1 MDPRRTQI
9 LNDMGI
15 EAWRLRSAEAAAA
28 PSRPERQVPTQ
39 ARAPAAPPRRTAPSP
54 PPPPRNQPAARQTE
68 PARHG
73 PTDVPTGDSFSVI
86 AFCAASQDGGALL
99 ACSGLAGRGQAVLA
113 ADIVRCLCR
122 NWTATVRRIEFNWPL
137 PGVSGAAEPALGA
150 FLDKQLDDFSVTRA
164 LATASAAAQLPPGGI
179 DFITIPDLAE
189 FDSPDAKRA
198 LWRQL
203 QGKQEP

>member
-1 MDPRRTQI
+1 M
-9 LNDMGI
+9 
-15 EAWRLRSAEAAAA
+15 
-28 PSRPERQVPTQ
+28 PTQ

-68 PARHG
+68 PTRHG

-99 ACSGLAGRGQAVLA
+99 ACERLSGRGQAVLA

-122 NWTATVRRIEFNWPL
+122 NWAATVRRIEFNWPL
-137 PGVSGAAEPALGA
+137 PGVSGAAGPALGA
-150 FLDKQLDDFSVTRA
+150 FLDKQIDDFSVTRA
-164 LATASAAAQLPPGGI
+164 LATASAAAKLPPGGI

-189 FDSPDAKRA
+189 LDSPDAKRL

>member
-1 MDPRRTQI
+1 
-9 LNDMGI
+9 MGI
-15 EAWRLRSAEAAAA
+15 EAWRLRSAEPAAA

-73 PTDVPTGDSFSVI
+73 PTDVPTGDSFSVT

-99 ACSGLAGRGQAVLA
+99 ACESLSGRGQAVLA

-122 NWTATVRRIEFNWPL
+122 NWAATVRRIEFNWPL
-137 PGVSGAAEPALGA
+137 PGVSGAAGPALGA
-150 FLDKQLDDFSVTRA
+150 FLDKQIDDFSVTRA
-164 LATASAAAQLPPGGI
+164 LATASAAAKLPRDGI

-189 FDSPDAKRA
+189 VDSPDAKRL